1 MGNHTKANPNKGPS
15 QRQLRVAEQI
25 RHIVVET
32 LQRGR
37 FDDPLLFDGVH
48 NVTITEV
55 RVSPD
60 MRHATAYMFTLG
72 GTDLEM
78 LIAALNGAYGVFQKE
93 IAKNLSMKYTPRIH
107 FKLDDTFE
115 HSAKIDKILREL
127 PPAASDEAESETE

>member
-1 MGNHTKANPNKGPS
+1 MGNHTKSDANKGPS

-25 RHIVVET
+25 RHIIVET

-55 RVSPD
+55 RISPD

-72 GTDLEM
+72 GVDLEP
-78 LIAALNGAYGVFQKE
+78 IIHALNGAASVFQKE
-93 IAKNLSMKYTPRIH
+93 IAKNVRMKFTPRIH
-107 FKLDDTFE
+107 FRLDDSFE
-115 HSAKIDKILREL
+115 ESEKIDRILRSL
-127 PPAASDEAESETE
+127 PPAQSEPIED